1 MFAVSQRLI
10 RTPSTWDHQWRRQSH
25 EGVTNKLVALAV
37 VANVAVVAAVADVAL
52 VAHLTT
58 DASDMWAVSVITE

>member
-1 MFAVSQRLI
+1 MI

-37 VANVAVVAAVADVAL
+37 VAVVANVAGVAAVADVAV

>member
-1 MFAVSQRLI
+1 M
-10 RTPSTWDHQWRRQSH
+10 
-25 EGVTNKLVALAV
+25 TNKLVALAV
-37 VANVAVVAAVADVAL
+37 VAVVANVAGVADVAL